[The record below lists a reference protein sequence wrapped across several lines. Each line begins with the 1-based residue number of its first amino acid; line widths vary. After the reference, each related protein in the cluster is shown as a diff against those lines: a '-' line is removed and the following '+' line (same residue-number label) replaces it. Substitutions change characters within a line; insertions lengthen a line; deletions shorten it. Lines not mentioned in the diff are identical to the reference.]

1 MKNNNK
7 SKIAVIGFVV
17 FVLAIY
23 SGSYFYTKDNNQRL
37 LSSPMLVML
46 IGSEIDVN
54 TIFAEL
60 GAEERRNR
68 MLSMYELGNVFYIS
82 QRQYDDGATDI
93 EETYKDRIQSKEFAV
108 ANCYDYSEILRLTK
122 AKVAKTK
129 LRASWVFS
137 ACGII
142 E

>member
-1 MKNNNK
+1 MENK
-7 SKIAVIGFVV
+7 SKSKYIVLGMVA

-46 IGSEIDVN
+46 VGDELTVN
-54 TIFAEL
+54 AMFVAL
-60 GAEERRNR
+60 SSEERRDR
-68 MLSMYELGNVFYIS
+68 MLSMYEMGNVFSIS
-82 QRQYDDGATDI
+82 QKQYDDGATDI
-93 EETYKDRIQSKEFAV
+93 EELYKDRIFDNEFAV

-122 AKVAKTK
+122 AKVAKTT
-129 LRASWVFS
+129 LRASWIFS